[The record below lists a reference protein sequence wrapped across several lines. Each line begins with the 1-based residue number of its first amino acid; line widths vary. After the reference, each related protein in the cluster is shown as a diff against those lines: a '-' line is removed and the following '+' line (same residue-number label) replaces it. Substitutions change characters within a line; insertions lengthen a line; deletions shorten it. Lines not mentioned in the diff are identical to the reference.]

1 MILRILIVDIKLIKM
16 TIMDIDISNSGL
28 TSSVDFLEKYSA
40 LHLSNELYES
50 NSILIKNSFDMF
62 PIVMNISARTIAMD
76 LIPVTL

>member
-1 MILRILIVDIKLIKM
+1 M

-50 NSILIKNSFDMF
+50 NFDSDKKNSFDMF
-62 PIVMNISARTIAMD
+62 R
-76 LIPVTL
+76 LL

>member
-1 MILRILIVDIKLIKM
+1 M

-50 NSILIKNSFDMF
+50 NFDSDKKIVLICFRLLWIF
-62 PIVMNISARTIAMD
+62 RQEQLLWI
-76 LIPVTL
+76 